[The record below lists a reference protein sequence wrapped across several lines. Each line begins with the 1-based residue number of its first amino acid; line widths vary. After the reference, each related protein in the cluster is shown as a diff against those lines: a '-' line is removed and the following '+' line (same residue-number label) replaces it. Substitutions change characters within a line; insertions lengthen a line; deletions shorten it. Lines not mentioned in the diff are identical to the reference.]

1 MRRQQCPGSTAS
13 WCGSELTWWG
23 RVEGGSRFYHCNCFR
38 ITSLADKPHLAH
50 SHHLSLTSNPKSI
63 QLDQWRQLGADAG
76 GHTLLHS
83 HNGPWHNWGP
93 RNRQHSWC
101 FQEAG
106 CLQVTSN
113 SACPCLSTL
122 TKRKEC
128 FLPQHGCVGIKT
140 HSEWP
145 RVVQQMLARIVLVA
159 VPTVSRRERPAQTTL
174 SLCTCMGVKGEVWA
188 SEGPVRH

>member
-1 MRRQQCPGSTAS
+1 MLAVTRFCTAIM
-13 WCGSELTWWG
+13 G
-23 RVEGGSRFYHCNCFR
+23 RGTIG
-38 ITSLADKPHLAH
+38 
-50 SHHLSLTSNPKSI
+50 
-63 QLDQWRQLGADAG
+63 
-76 GHTLLHS
+76 
-83 HNGPWHNWGP
+83 GP

-113 SACPCLSTL
+113 SACPCLSAL

-174 SLCTCMGVKGEVWA
+174 SLCTCIGVKGGEVKGLSHIQKEWRWEICHFGRTISCA
-188 SEGPVRH
+188 LSLFVITHMRSYTESCSFHGWSRTVGQIEIGS